1 MNYKF
6 YITYGNSGYSNNL
19 SHYYMEKIIN
29 QKNQTLYFSIKDGI
43 NNVHYSE
50 FMDNIIKIIALKPLF
65 YEI

>member
-6 YITYGNSGYSNNL
+6 YITYASSGYSNNL

-29 QKNQTLYFSIKDGI
+29 QKNDTLYFSIKDGI
-43 NNVHYSE
+43 NNVSYSD
-50 FMDNIIKIIALKPLF
+50 FIDNIIKIIALKPLF